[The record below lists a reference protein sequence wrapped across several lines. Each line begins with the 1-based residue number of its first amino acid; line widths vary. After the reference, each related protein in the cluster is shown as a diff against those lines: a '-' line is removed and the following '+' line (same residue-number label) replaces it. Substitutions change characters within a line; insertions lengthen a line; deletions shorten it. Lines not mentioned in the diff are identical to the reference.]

1 MDSSQSRSDAQC
13 AMDSAERCLPSCDR
27 PLACERLGGPT
38 PPRGYERD
46 AHVRTPAS
54 SSGAPA
60 APGTSRALH
69 FAKWALAMLG
79 VFALYLLLQVAVSIV
94 GGVVL
99 VGIGYT
105 VSGGADPTAEGA
117 VFDNGIQVVMAVSQL
132 IAIAVFWP
140 WWRRMRAGSFAE
152 RRGGAAPRGASVAR
166 SVALLLVIG
175 IAAQFFVGSML
186 TVVELFLPET
196 MAEYAELMEES
207 GVGVF
212 ALVAMV
218 STAVLAPVNEE
229 IVCRGVMLEYAL
241 RAVSPRWDARDR
253 ARRLAVSKRAFWV
266 ANALQALAFG
276 VLHLNIIQGSYA
288 FAIGMLE
295 GWVFWRTGKLRYPMM
310 LHLAVNAS
318 SYLIDPLAPLFD
330 MVPLA
335 VVFAVSGALLAA
347 GVRGF
352 ASAWPGAD
360 GLPALPDPTEPPAL
374 EDGAPPP
381 L

>member
-1 MDSSQSRSDAQC
+1 MDSSQSSSDDRHGI
-13 AMDSAERCLPSCDR
+13 DSVKCCPPSCDR
-27 PLACERLGGPT
+27 GPASEELGGPT
-38 PPRGYERD
+38 PPMGYERD

-69 FAKWALAMLG
+69 FAKWVLAMLG
-79 VFALYLLLQVAVSIV
+79 VFALYLLLQVVVSIV

-99 VGIGYT
+99 ASIGYA
-105 VSGGADPTAEGA
+105 VSGGVDPTAEGP

-140 WWRRMRAGSFAE
+140 WWRCMRAGSFAE
-152 RRGGAAPRGASVAR
+152 RRDRMAAPGASMLKSFAI
-166 SVALLLVIG
+166 LLLIG
-175 IAAQFFVGSML
+175 VAGQFFVGSML
-186 TVVELFLPET
+186 TVAETLLPET

-229 IVCRGVMLEYAL
+229 IACRGVMLEYAL
-241 RAVSPRWDARDR
+241 RAVSPRWDAHDR
-253 ARRLAVSKRAFWV
+253 ARRLAVSKQAFWV

-318 SYLIDPLAPLFD
+318 SYLIDPLAPLLD

-335 VVFAVSGALLAA
+335 VVFAVSGALLFA

-352 ASAWPGAD
+352 ARTWPGVD
-360 GLPALPDPTEPPAL
+360 GLRELSDPDEPPVL
-374 EDGAPPP
+374 EDGAPRP

>member
-1 MDSSQSRSDAQC
+1 MDSSQSSSDDRHGI
-13 AMDSAERCLPSCDR
+13 DSVKRCPPSCDR
-27 PLACERLGGPT
+27 GPASEELGGPT
-38 PPRGYERD
+38 PPMGYERD
-46 AHVRTPAS
+46 VRVRTPAS

-69 FAKWALAMLG
+69 FVKWTLAMVG
-79 VFALYLLLQVAVSIV
+79 VFALYLLLQLVVAMV
-94 GGVVL
+94 GGVL
-99 VGIGYT
+99 LASIGYA
-105 VSGGADPTAEGA
+105 VSGGADAAAEGA

-132 IAIAVFWP
+132 LAIAVFWP
-140 WWRRMRAGSFAE
+140 WWRNMRAGSFAE

-175 IAAQFFVGSML
+175 IAAQFFVGVLL

-218 STAVLAPVNEE
+218 STAVLAPINEE

-288 FAIGMLE
+288 FAIGALE

-318 SYLIDPLAPLFD
+318 SYLIDPLAPLLD

-335 VVFAVSGALLAA
+335 VVFTVSGALLFA

-360 GLPALPDPTEPPAL
+360 CLPALPDPTEPPAL
-374 EDGAPPP
+374 EDEAPSP